1 MMKYE
6 PEDKHGGRT
15 DLELLMQP
23 FNYDSADDYE
33 PDWELLD
40 IVAQAV
46 SELSPQDQQALQG
59 IFYDRHTYEELAPIL
74 GTKAKSHAWRKTNKA
89 LDNLMLKLVTN
100 KTFMKEGY
108 MINTWD
114 DAAWAALMYIKEE
127 ATEQTPDRNIF
138 NPIAIVLSEW
148 VQSGANNPDIV
159 QDLFVR
165 AGTEAMHILNEREP
179 FDTEQMLRVLVSKQ
193 HDYGH
198 NNISMF
204 GAVGI
209 AVRLCDKIARVE
221 NLLKRGENAMNES
234 LKDSYMDILGYAVIA
249 VMVNNKTFLLE
260 LEQDGN

>member
-1 MMKYE
+1 M
-6 PEDKHGGRT
+6 
-15 DLELLMQP
+15 
-23 FNYDSADDYE
+23 
-33 PDWELLD
+33 
-40 IVAQAV
+40 
-46 SELSPQDQQALQG
+46 SPQDQQALQG

-138 NPIAIVLSEW
+138 NPIAIALSEW

-221 NLLKRGENAMNES
+221 NLFKRGENAMNES